1 MGQAMNSAGVENSL
15 KGLLVGI
22 LGELRQG
29 RVQDDLW
36 SAGDIA
42 AYLKL
47 KKSTV
52 QSRLLCLPHFPKPV
66 TIPTTDEGGGKRW
79 IAKEVKAWALKQR

>member
-1 MGQAMNSAGVENSL
+1 
-15 KGLLVGI
+15 
-22 LGELRQG
+22 
-29 RVQDDLW
+29 
-36 SAGDIA
+36 
-42 AYLKL
+42 LKL